1 MENII
6 PNIIN
11 WAEKSNR
18 ILGSDLKTETLKLVS
33 ELSELSC
40 CINKVG
46 KCPRQVGICLIR
58 MIIICRMKNIS
69 LLDCIDFTEE
79 ITEKR
84 ITNRRYALK
93 EMNRHVG
100 NLAHNIVMNKS
111 IKADIGYLLIY
122 LTILTRIVHYSMRE
136 CLILAFNEISSE
148 KGVMFNGKFIQE
160 TDEDYHIAIT
170 ILNSTDTD
178 NRVKICG
185 WYK

>member
-100 NLAHNIVMNKS
+100 NLTHNILTNKS
-111 IKADIGYLLIY
+111 IKADIGYLLIH
-122 LTILTRIVHYSMRE
+122 LTILTKIVNYSMRD
-136 CLILAFNEISSE
+136 CLLSAYKEISSE

-160 TDEDYHIAIT
+160 TDEEYQIAIS
-170 ILNSTDTD
+170 ILNSRDD
-178 NRVKICG
+178 DYRVKICD
-185 WYK
+185 WY